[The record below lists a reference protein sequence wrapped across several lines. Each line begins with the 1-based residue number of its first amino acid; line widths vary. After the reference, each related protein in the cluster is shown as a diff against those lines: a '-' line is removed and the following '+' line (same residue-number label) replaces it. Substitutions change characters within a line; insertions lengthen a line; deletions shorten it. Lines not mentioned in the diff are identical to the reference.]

1 MQYREDIN
9 LIVLFLIFRFDN
21 RETSCLEVLH
31 ILVKLLLIHA
41 YFILHNNIVIINRF
55 FENVNNRLGPKRDK
69 VKEILDT
76 LKEKGKVSKP
86 KIGSRDAFFKLPS
99 FIYDA
104 PEATKQS
111 YFKWQRISDPVNDAL
126 AYYLRTGRK
135 TLLTE
140 LPIIHGFRFVIRLTT
155 LPCGYHLRS
164 WL

>member
-1 MQYREDIN
+1 M
-9 LIVLFLIFRFDN
+9 
-21 RETSCLEVLH
+21 
-31 ILVKLLLIHA
+31 
-41 YFILHNNIVIINRF
+41 
-55 FENVNNRLGPKRDK
+55 DK

-135 TLLTE
+135 TVDVDGKRVSLERAFKMTE
-140 LPIIHGFRFVIRLTT
+140 KTTDDVVKAGDEIKIVLREIRNDANNAKQFDCT
-155 LPCGYHLRS
+155 CE
-164 WL
+164 